1 MHVGLNLVYLVP
13 GETGGMEIY
22 ARELVPALQ
31 AADAG
36 LELTAFVNREAA
48 AAGLEL
54 GAGVRTIVVPVHACR
69 RAEWVIGEQLHLPRL
84 GRRAGIDVLHS
95 LASTAPGRGRFARVT
110 TIHDLTYRRFPE
122 AHFGLR
128 TLGMRALV

>member
-69 RAEWVIGEQLHLPRL
+69 P
-84 GRRAGIDVLHS
+84 S
-95 LASTAPGRGRFARVT
+95 SSSTSASTTSGTAR
-110 TIHDLTYRRFPE
+110 TIRRTARRPRPSKP
-122 AHFGLR
+122 ASR
-128 TLGMRALV
+128 K